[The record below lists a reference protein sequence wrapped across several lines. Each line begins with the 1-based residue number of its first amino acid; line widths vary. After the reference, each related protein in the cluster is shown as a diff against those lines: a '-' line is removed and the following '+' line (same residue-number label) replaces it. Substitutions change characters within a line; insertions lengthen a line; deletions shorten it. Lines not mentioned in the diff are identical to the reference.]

1 MKLNVNGRRV
11 DIAAPPGTPLLWVL
25 RDELDL
31 TGMKYG

>member
-25 RDELDL
+25 GDELDF
-31 TGMKYG
+31 TDTK